1 MVCCFFCG
9 YDKARSLLGTAKAL
23 LHFSIN
29 PDISP
34 DLLLQIARDAYQQ
47 YVEEIG
53 KEPAPMVADYAYHC
67 AHDTLIT
74 VMCYDTTAG
83 FAIIIEKADGFWL
96 ETIAIADGYRGQGIG
111 SALLRE
117 VEAYI
122 GSRAA
127 SYQLYTNEVMR
138 RNKQWY
144 LSLGFT
150 ITDIREAEGFQRI
163 FFEKI
168 L

>member
-9 YDKARSLLGTAKAL
+9 YDKARQLIGTAKAL

-34 DLLLQIARDAYQQ
+34 DLLLKIARGAYQQ

-53 KEPAPMVADYAYHC
+53 KEPAPMAADYAYHI

-74 VMCYDTTAG
+74 VMCDDVTTG

-111 SALLRE
+111 SALLQE

-122 GSRAA
+122 VTQASR
-127 SYQLYTNEVMR
+127 YQLYTNAVMR

-163 FFEKI
+163 FFEK
-168 L
+168 LL